1 MRNKSGTM
9 LGLYT
14 RMLWEKDTEKGDI
27 RAGENYNG
35 TSVTTRSPTMLVTV
49 RRQTYQEK
57 GGIEDNVW

>member
-1 MRNKSGTM
+1 M

-14 RMLWEKDTEKGDI
+14 RMLWEKDTEKEDI

-35 TSVTTRSPTMLVTV
+35 TSVTTHSPTMLVTV
-49 RRQTYQEK
+49 RRQMYQEK

>member
-1 MRNKSGTM
+1 M

-14 RMLWEKDTEKGDI
+14 RMLWEKDTEKEDI

-35 TSVTTRSPTMLVTV
+35 TSVTTHSPTMLVTV